1 MNQPMQNR
9 YPPNP
14 PYAPYPNQHTP
25 QLPNQQQQQF
35 SYGGQPP
42 LSQPM
47 NQQQMPNQYGGP
59 MQHPQMMHQAP
70 QQAKQL
76 NPDSIPSVIQ
86 VIQDDKDKFYGN
98 DMTYYTCVPSDLP
111 PNETT
116 INDLNMA
123 DGRSLKVIDRGCSRP
138 NHLRSS
144 IYHVPATEE
153 MLKNTAIPFN
163 IVIKPFDEFEVETGE
178 NRIEVPISPSEIVR
192 CNRCKA
198 YISPFMRFTDGGR
211 RFQCAMCHHISEVT
225 NTYYAPLDHTEQRLD
240 RFQRPELHLGSYEF
254 RTNEEFYRNKVM
266 ASRRPHIVFA
276 FELTM
281 NSRPLIQLISANL
294 AKLIKNSLPHD
305 QALNCPPPLVGF
317 VTYNSKI
324 QLYDVLNN
332 STAHIISDVA
342 STFPSFTTFLIDPVT
357 HMDKIEEFLAKL
369 PTLNSDAELETES
382 ILGPVVEAAFQTCN
396 ADSSNWF
403 PNQEVKDKSKV
414 LAVGKIYL
422 FHCSL
427 PTFGQDG
434 ATPGRLKK
442 RWTTVDEEAKRL
454 LGTDK
459 EKNILT
465 PEPSKYYTKLGERCV
480 TDYGSGVELF
490 LFPPVNGS
498 FLDIATISELTRL
511 TGTGGIY
518 KYFNDYSTR
527 FLQDLKQSLQSTM
540 AFDVL
545 IKVRTST
552 GIRPVDYVGNF
563 HSRNVSDIEVASL
576 SAGNS
581 ISVEFK
587 YDDKLSE
594 NEFVIVQVATLYTAV
609 SGDRRVRVH
618 NLVLPVCSQ
627 LADVFRGA
635 NCDALINHLFRS
647 CKFS

>member
-1 MNQPMQNR
+1 
-9 YPPNP
+9 
-14 PYAPYPNQHTP
+14 
-25 QLPNQQQQQF
+25 
-35 SYGGQPP
+35 
-42 LSQPM
+42 
-47 NQQQMPNQYGGP
+47 
-59 MQHPQMMHQAP
+59 
-70 QQAKQL
+70 
-76 NPDSIPSVIQ
+76 
-86 VIQDDKDKFYGN
+86 
-98 DMTYYTCVPSDLP
+98 
-111 PNETT
+111 
-116 INDLNMA
+116 
-123 DGRSLKVIDRGCSRP
+123 
-138 NHLRSS
+138 
-144 IYHVPATEE
+144 
-153 MLKNTAIPFN
+153 
-163 IVIKPFDEFEVETGE
+163 
-178 NRIEVPISPSEIVR
+178 
-192 CNRCKA
+192 
-198 YISPFMRFTDGGR
+198 
-211 RFQCAMCHHISEVT
+211 
-225 NTYYAPLDHTEQRLD
+225 
-240 RFQRPELHLGSYEF
+240 
-254 RTNEEFYRNKVM
+254 M

-294 AKLIKNSLPHD
+294 ADVIRNSLPYD

-317 VTYNSKI
+317 ITYNSKI

-332 STAHIISDVA
+332 GTSHIISDVA
-342 STFPSFTTFLIDPVT
+342 STFPSFTTFLIDPIK

-369 PTLNSDAELETES
+369 PTLYSDNELETET
-382 ILGPVVEAAFQTCN
+382 ILGPVIEAAFQTCN

-465 PEPSKYYTKLGERCV
+465 PEPSKYYTKLGQKCV
-480 TDYGSGVELF
+480 TDYGSAVELF

-518 KYFNDYSTR
+518 KYFNDYSPR
-527 FLQDLKQSLQSTM
+527 FIQDLKQSLRSTM

-545 IKVRTST
+545 LKVRTST

-563 HSRNVSDIEVASL
+563 YSRSVSDIEVASL

-587 YDDKLSE
+587 YDDKLDE
-594 NEFVIVQVATLYTAV
+594 NEFVIVQIATLYTAV
-609 SGDRRVRVH
+609 SGDRRVRIH
-618 NLVLPVCSQ
+618 NLALPTCSQ

-647 CKFS
+647 CKFKIYKN